1 MALTVWSQAKRQAE
15 QTQKAA
21 EDQRAKALAEAQAE
35 ASATLAS
42 AERTA
47 AARLKDAEANAAQMV
62 QEQEARAEQAAEA
75 SKQQVRTWSIHG
87 GLTDSVSVRMIGW
100 LSGTRPLKLPTP
112 KLPPQH
118 CRCCIHS
125 GSS

>member
-1 MALTVWSQAKRQAE
+1 MTPSLTAFTVWSQAKRQAE

-75 SKQQVRTWSIHG
+75 SKQQVRTWSIKG
-87 GLTDSVSVRMIGW
+87 EPLLFCASENDW
-100 LSGTRPLKLPTP
+100 LAIRDQVVEASTAQAVP
-112 KLPPQH
+112 
-118 CRCCIHS
+118 
-125 GSS
+125 

>member
-1 MALTVWSQAKRQAE
+1 MPLTVWSQAKRQAE

-21 EDQRAKALAEAQAE
+21 EDQRAKALSEAQAE

-47 AARLKDAEANAAQMV
+47 SARLKDAEANAAQMV

-75 SKQQVRTWSIHG
+75 SKQQVCMGSMKG
-87 GLTDSVSVRMIGW
+87 GPLLFCVSENDRLAIGDQAVEASNTQAA
-100 LSGTRPLKLPTP
+100 L
-112 KLPPQH
+112 
-118 CRCCIHS
+118 
-125 GSS
+125 

>member
-75 SKQQVRTWSIHG
+75 SKQQVRTWSIKDRAHWFCVTENNRLAFG
-87 GLTDSVSVRMIGW
+87 DQALEAS
-100 LSGTRPLKLPTP
+100 K
-112 KLPPQH
+112 PQAAPF
-118 CRCCIHS
+118 IPAA
-125 GSS
+125 